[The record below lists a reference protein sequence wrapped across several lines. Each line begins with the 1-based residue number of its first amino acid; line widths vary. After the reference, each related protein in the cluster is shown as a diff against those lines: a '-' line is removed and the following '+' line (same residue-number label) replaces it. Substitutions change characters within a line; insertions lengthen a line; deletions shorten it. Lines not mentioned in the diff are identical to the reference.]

1 MEGLTEDWPKCQIS
15 SLLKYRQNQKANSK
29 QSYNKNGSVRRVKM
43 SCKKESTGVK
53 YEGEQ

>member
-1 MEGLTEDWPKCQIS
+1 MEDWPKCQIS